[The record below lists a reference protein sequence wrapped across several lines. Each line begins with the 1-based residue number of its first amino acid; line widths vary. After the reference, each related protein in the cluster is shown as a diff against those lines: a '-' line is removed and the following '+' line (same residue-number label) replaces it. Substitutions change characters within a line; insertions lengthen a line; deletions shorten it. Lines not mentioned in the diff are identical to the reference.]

1 MHRHSLICLLFSLN
15 CKTWKSYLHLIN
27 QSFSIVPVVL
37 GMQSDL
43 MASGWI
49 DVSHCLL
56 VALQDECNYCQKY
69 DSIRIIF
76 NRTFF
81 FFLQNNLVQLLEK
94 KRKESQQLLSPFLL
108 LSHPDDVLAG
118 GDGQTHQTGAIDGH
132 DAVANV
138 KLAAAFS
145 RAAVKKVGHNHSGQ
159 DGAPARL
166 HHCQT

>member
-1 MHRHSLICLLFSLN
+1 M
-15 CKTWKSYLHLIN
+15 
-27 QSFSIVPVVL
+27 
-37 GMQSDL
+37 
-43 MASGWI
+43 
-49 DVSHCLL
+49 SHCLL

-69 DSIRIIF
+69 ESIRIIF

-81 FFLQNNLVQLLEK
+81 LINYLISVNFTVKVVQLLGKKKKEK
-94 KRKESQQLLSPFLL
+94 PTTPFSFSAP
-108 LSHPDDVLAG
+108 SHPDDVLAG

-145 RAAVKKVGHNHSGQ
+145 RAAVEKVGHDHSGQ